1 MVVRAVAVMIVLV
14 LVVEVLVAVVIVVM
28 MMMLLVAV
36 FAGYDEARIRR
47 RDAALDHALRRE
59 RPAVGDDAAQRAF
72 QRVAVEPRV
81 EERRQQHVA
90 GGAADHVDVRDPHAG
105 TTILCASAAAP
116 KPLSMFTTPIPGA
129 HDVSMPSS
137 AASPSNAAP

>member
-1 MVVRAVAVMIVLV
+1 MRVAAVF
-14 LVVEVLVAVVIVVM
+14 VVIVVM
-28 MMMLLVAV
+28 VMRVVAV
-36 FAGYDEARIRR
+36 LTGHDEACVCRG
-47 RDAALDHALRRE
+47 DPALHHPFRRE

-72 QRVAVEPRV
+72 QRVAIEPRV
-81 EERRQQHVA
+81 EERGEQHVA
-90 GGAADHVDVRDPHAG
+90 GRAADHVDVGAPHAG
-105 TTILCASAAAP
+105 ATILCASAAAP